1 MKKSKYIIFGFTI
14 CFMTFLIIGILLN
27 YVDTNCKI
35 KVKKIENF
43 DIKISSINENIEKIK
58 NDNCKSVLKSMSD
71 KIRNTYY
78 ESDVS
83 INKYIKS
90 YFYTDNNDYYS
101 LYLSAKEVCDYSDD
115 SIDELV
121 IASKTYPQSVK
132 ARYDSNYEIDF
143 KDYFNRNKIN
153 EISDEVGTYS
163 TKILELNSL
172 NEYVNGVIKHEENI

>member
-14 CFMTFLIIGILLN
+14 CFMTFLIISILLN
-27 YVDTNCKI
+27 YVDINSKI
-35 KVKKIENF
+35 KVKNIENF
-43 DIKISSINENIEKIK
+43 DIKISSINENIDKIK
-58 NDNCKSVLKSMSD
+58 NDDCKSVLKLMSN
-71 KIRNTYY
+71 KIQNTYY
-78 ESDVS
+78 ESNVS
-83 INKYIKS
+83 VKKYIES
-90 YFYTDNNDYYS
+90 YFFTDNSDYYS
-101 LYLSAKEVCDYSDD
+101 LYISAKEVCDYSDD

-163 TKILELNSL
+163 TKTLELNSL
-172 NEYVNGVIKHEENI
+172 KEYVNGVIKHEKNL

>member
-1 MKKSKYIIFGFTI
+1 MKKSKYLIFGFTI
-14 CFMTFLIIGILLN
+14 CFMTFLIFGIFLN
-27 YVDTNCKI
+27 YVDANSKI

-43 DIKISSINENIEKIK
+43 DNKISTINESIEKIK
-58 NDNCKSVLKSMSD
+58 NNDCKSVLKLMSD
-71 KIRNTYY
+71 KIKNTYY

-83 INKYIKS
+83 IKTYINN
-90 YFYTDNNDYYS
+90 YFYTDNDDFYS
-101 LYLSAKEVCDYSDD
+101 LYLNAKDICNYNDD

-121 IASKTYPQSVK
+121 IASKSYPQSIK
-132 ARYDSNYEIDF
+132 AKYDSNYEIDF

-172 NEYVNGVIKHEENI
+172 KEYINGVIKHEKNV